1 MKITGNVHL
10 IRQDFFVTPKVKRY
24 VNIYLIMG
32 KYCYLIDSGVSGSEK
47 IIGEYLHSIG
57 RKLSDIKGILL
68 THAHPDHAGGAAAI
82 KRITDCKIYAPMLE
96 AEWIADID
104 IQYQQRP
111 IPNFYTLLSE
121 SVKVD
126 VPLKE
131 GAIVTLEDGLQIAA
145 IATQGHSHDSM
156 SYLLNNNVI
165 FTGDAIPTAHDLPI
179 FVDYKQSLDSL
190 DRIKEL
196 PDVQYFCPAWDEVYD
211 KLKLEEAIANSKKML
226 FKLKNAVQQ
235 VENECKLYDEQ
246 EKLLKI
252 FEQADILQYAGNPLV
267 IKSIDACK
275 KYLRQ
280 IE

>member
-1 MKITGNVHL
+1 MKITANVHL
-10 IRQDFFVTPKVKRY
+10 IRQDFFVTPKIKRY
-24 VNIYLIMG
+24 INIYLITG

-47 IIGEYLHSIG
+47 IIEDYLHSIG

-68 THAHPDHAGGAAAI
+68 THSHPDHVGGAAAI

-104 IQYQQRP
+104 IQYQKRP

-121 SVKVD
+121 GVKVD

-131 GAIVTLEDGLQIAA
+131 GTIVALEDGLQIAA
-145 IATQGHSHDSM
+145 IATQGHSHGSM

-190 DRIKEL
+190 DRINSLSE
-196 PDVQYFCPAWDEVYD
+196 VQYFCPAWDEVYD
-211 KLKLEEAIANSKKML
+211 KRKLKEVITDSKEML

-275 KYLRQ
+275 KYLKQ
-280 IE
+280 IV